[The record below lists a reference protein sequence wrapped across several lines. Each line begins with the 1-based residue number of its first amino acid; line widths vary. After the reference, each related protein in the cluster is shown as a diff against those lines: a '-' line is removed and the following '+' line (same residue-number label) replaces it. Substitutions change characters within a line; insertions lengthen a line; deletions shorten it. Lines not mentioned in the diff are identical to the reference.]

1 MTKIGKRSVSTSLI
15 GGMAGA
21 GLLCLMARFVDSCS
35 VVGGYTAWN
44 VIFKLGLSIYWN
56 AATKSTVGTVVRRYL
71 IFIIYFFW
79 ISLKSDITARTARL
93 NDTLEHN

>member
-1 MTKIGKRSVSTSLI
+1 MTKICKRSVSTFLI

-21 GLLCLMARFVDSCS
+21 GLPCLMARFFDSCS

-56 AATKSTVGTVVRRYL
+56 AAPKSTVGAVVRRDL

-79 ISLKSDITARTARL
+79 ISLKSDITAWTARL
-93 NDTLEHN
+93 NDALD